1 MYCSSLEFHHTHYI
15 ENEGDM
21 KPNYNGAM
29 KEVVTY
35 MTSMSFV
42 AEAVENEESNYKKRK
57 NSFTLVFSGKLSPF
71 TGMLRTQI
79 KVYASIKYN
88 NNG

>member
-1 MYCSSLEFHHTHYI
+1 MMFFPRIPSNVLCI
-15 ENEGDM
+15 ENELDL

-35 MTSMSFV
+35 KTSMSFA
-42 AEAVENEESNYKKRK
+42 AEAVENEDDNYKKRK

-79 KVYASIKYN
+79 NQGVCIPQV
-88 NNG
+88 